1 MYNSQ
6 YEEYYNSLKN
16 RKNNNLRNSNYMYG
30 ERNNRRENF
39 NSNFFQ
45 KRIIRDLIGVFLLS
59 VFVLGLKAFSNS
71 QTQMVY
77 NYSKK

>member
-1 MYNSQ
+1 MEKEII
-6 YEEYYNSLKN
+6 EEKILIVI
-16 RKNNNLRNSNYMYG
+16 
-30 ERNNRRENF
+30 
-39 NSNFFQ
+39 FQ

-77 NYSKK
+77 NYSKNS

>member
-1 MYNSQ
+1 
-6 YEEYYNSLKN
+6 
-16 RKNNNLRNSNYMYG
+16 MYG